1 MLLSY
6 SLGDVDVVLR
16 TLAEHLEL
24 LVFGLWSCS
33 AVTTERS
40 MSEYCGTIMIQIME
54 LWCHTAECVS
64 LLTDFSNREELD
76 HQVLQLKDIQDA
88 HDIGTDLVI
97 QFVQYRHEL

>member
-6 SLGDVDVVLR
+6 SLGDVDVVHR

-40 MSEYCGTIMIQIME
+40 MSEYCGTIMLQIMV
-54 LWCHTAECVS
+54 LWSHGRMCKFLDRLFEQRRTRPPSPPIAGHT
-64 LLTDFSNREELD
+64 
-76 HQVLQLKDIQDA
+76 
-88 HDIGTDLVI
+88 
-97 QFVQYRHEL
+97 RHS

>member
-6 SLGDVDVVLR
+6 SLGDVDVVHR

-40 MSEYCGTIMIQIME
+40 MSEY
-54 LWCHTAECVS
+54 
-64 LLTDFSNREELD
+64 
-76 HQVLQLKDIQDA
+76 
-88 HDIGTDLVI
+88 
-97 QFVQYRHEL
+97 